1 MPNVTQVITIGRN
14 CGNMPMPSD
23 EWRRFKLAVLAALTA
38 SNANVIQRP
47 LIDDIGTT
55 AQVGSW
61 GGVVSEDAAT
71 FVALTPEAYAFTAR
85 NKLKAI
91 AARFGQETIGFI
103 VVAGDR
109 HLIET
114 TQGERDD
121 ALLDA
126 LRPHGSTTA
135 DGFVVGV

>member
-14 CGNMPMPSD
+14 IGSMPMPLD
-23 EWRRFKLAVLAALTA
+23 EWRRFKLAVLASLSATH
-38 SNANVIQRP
+38 ANVIQRP
-47 LIDDIGTT
+47 LIDDHAT

-61 GGVVSEDAAT
+61 EGAASEDAAT
-71 FVALTPEAYAFTAR
+71 FVALTPEAYAFTVR

-91 AARFGQETIGFI
+91 AARFGQEAIGFI

-126 LRPHGSTTA
+126 LRPYGATTA